1 MRLTGGSLSGRTL
14 SVPRRGVRPTADR
27 VRESL
32 FATLSDLEDLVALD
46 LYAGTGAL
54 GIEALSRGVRSVVF
68 VDNARQS
75 IATLSRNLKTL
86 ELAART
92 TVLRSD
98 AVRALKRLG
107 REPTRFDLVF
117 ADPPYAS
124 DELPRVLPA
133 LLAAKV
139 LAADARVVVERD
151 RRVPLAP
158 VAGLTL
164 EDERIYGETAIM
176 RFSASG

>member
-1 MRLTGGSLSGRTL
+1 
-14 SVPRRGVRPTADR
+14 
-27 VRESL
+27 
-32 FATLSDLEDLVALD
+32 
-46 LYAGTGAL
+46 
-54 GIEALSRGVRSVVF
+54 
-68 VDNARQS
+68 
-75 IATLSRNLKTL
+75 
-86 ELAART
+86 
-92 TVLRSD
+92 
-98 AVRALKRLG
+98 LG